1 MLLLAFTWLAV
12 HPGVPISLLLL
23 LPLIADGSIQAFTTY
38 ESRNSR
44 RLWTGFLFGYG
55 LAIFSSSLV
64 MPLFVGD
71 LIQGYNCFLNF
82 YLNTLY

>member
-55 LAIFSSSLV
+55 LANLLFLSCYAAFRWGVDTGLQRFS
-64 MPLFVGD
+64 
-71 LIQGYNCFLNF
+71 
-82 YLNTLY
+82 